1 MTSKFDL
8 DTVRCNAVRE
18 NNKKYLKTIEIV
30 HNQIEKNKC
39 TSLKEACEIAN
50 IKYSYFNKAKI
61 ISEKNLA
68 FIREYEKKYKNI
80 IANNNDNNDNN
91 NKNEIIINEPIKKEK
106 SKKTNDKM
114 SNFIN
119 EFTEQS
125 INDKLAKKTSK
136 SLQSNKVYAD
146 ADIFALKS
154 DMVK

>member
-68 FIREYEKKYKNI
+68 FIRDYEKKYKNI
-80 IANNNDNNDNN
+80 ITNNNNNDSD
-91 NKNEIIINEPIKKEK
+91 KKEIIINEPTKKEK
-106 SKKTNDKM
+106 FKKTNDKM

-119 EFTEQS
+119 EFTGQS
-125 INDKLAKKTSK
+125 ADEKSTKKTNTASK
-136 SLQSNKVYAD
+136 SNKVVYAD

>member
-1 MTSKFDL
+1 MNTTKNTQALCATIKNIYCFYNYNMTSKFDL

-80 IANNNDNNDNN
+80 IA
-91 NKNEIIINEPIKKEK
+91 
-106 SKKTNDKM
+106 KM